1 MHFLVLTEQYETV
14 DLAREISLMLNKM
27 ALVLG
32 VGQELSEALSEI
44 LWSSK
49 KKKAIEKNLLPAK

>member
-1 MHFLVLTEQYETV
+1 MKQLT
-14 DLAREISLMLNKM
+14 LPREISLKLNKIT
-27 ALVLG
+27 LVLG

-49 KKKAIEKNLLPAK
+49 KKAIEKHVMPAK